1 VIGHKAIIEA
11 VRLQTAGL
19 CTIDKVT
26 FQAPLARPPWFARVA
41 LRFVRSC
48 RLGVRA
54 AGRGVVEFYNSSN
67 LTFAS
72 SIAYYALL
80 SFFPFVLLLLT
91 LLGRLA
97 IGMNNETLVQMVMR
111 ALPSHFDFVINQI
124 EELSKAPTGRGI
136 VGTVVLFWA
145 SMGFFGAI
153 TSAVDHAW
161 GVEKPHGFF
170 KHKLIAA
177 IMLVIAA
184 LLMIAALAIVSFAEV
199 AETQWFATALEHFP
213 ALATLQGFL
222 VRNAATPLFVLIVA
236 LIYYFVP
243 NAKVRLRD
251 VWWGALLAGVLWR
264 AAFAGFSWYVRD
276 FSRFSVHGSITAV
289 VVFLVWV
296 YLSAVILLYGVEVSA
311 AYARLRK
318 HLPQEAPAAPVREA

>member
-1 VIGHKAIIEA
+1 M
-11 VRLQTAGL
+11 
-19 CTIDKVT
+19 
-26 FQAPLARPPWFARVA
+26 
-41 LRFVRSC
+41 
-48 RLGVRA
+48 GVRA
-54 AGRGVVEFYNSSN
+54 AGRGVVEFYNSNN

-91 LLGRLA
+91 VLGRLA
-97 IGMNNETLVQMVMR
+97 IGMNNETLVHMVMR

-124 EELSKAPTGRGI
+124 EELSTSHLERGI

-145 SMGFFGAI
+145 ALGFFGAI
-153 TSAVDHAW
+153 TSAVNHAW
-161 GVEKPHGFF
+161 GVDKPHGFF

-177 IMLVIAA
+177 IMLLIAA
-184 LLMIAALAIVSFAEV
+184 LLMFAALSIVSFAEV
-199 AETQWFATALEHFP
+199 VETQWFASVLERFP
-213 ALATLQGFL
+213 ELVTLQGFL
-222 VRNAATPLFVLIVA
+222 IRNAATPLFVLIVG

-251 VWWGALLAGVLWR
+251 VWWGAILAGGLWR
-264 AAFAGFSWYVRD
+264 AAFAAFSWYVRD

-296 YLSAVILLYGVEVSA
+296 YLSAVILLYGAEVSA
-311 AYARLRK
+311 AHARLRK
-318 HLPQEAPAAPVREA
+318 HLPQESPAAAVREA

>member
-1 VIGHKAIIEA
+1 M
-11 VRLQTAGL
+11 
-19 CTIDKVT
+19 
-26 FQAPLARPPWFARVA
+26 
-41 LRFVRSC
+41 
-48 RLGVRA
+48 RA
-54 AGRGVVEFYNSSN
+54 AGRGFVEFYNSDN
-67 LTFAS
+67 LTFAA

-80 SFFPFVLLLLT
+80 SFFPFLLLLLT
-91 LLGRLA
+91 LVGRLA
-97 IGMNNETLVQMVMR
+97 IGMNNETLVQLVMR

-145 SMGFFGAI
+145 SLSFFGAI
-153 TSAVDHAW
+153 TSAVNHAW

-177 IMLVIAA
+177 IMFVIAA
-184 LLMIAALAIVSFAEV
+184 LLMVAALATVSFAEV
-199 AETQWFATALEHFP
+199 AETQWFASVLGHFP

-251 VWWGALLAGVLWR
+251 VWWGALLAGLLWR
-264 AAFAGFSWYVRD
+264 AAFAAFSWYVRE

-296 YLSAVILLYGVEVSA
+296 YLSAAILLYGVEVSA

-318 HLPQEAPAAPVREA
+318 RLPQEAPAAPVRDA

>member
-1 VIGHKAIIEA
+1 
-11 VRLQTAGL
+11 
-19 CTIDKVT
+19 
-26 FQAPLARPPWFARVA
+26 
-41 LRFVRSC
+41 
-48 RLGVRA
+48 
-54 AGRGVVEFYNSSN
+54 
-67 LTFAS
+67 
-72 SIAYYALL
+72 
-80 SFFPFVLLLLT
+80 
-91 LLGRLA
+91 
-97 IGMNNETLVQMVMR
+97 MNDETLVQLVMR
-111 ALPSHFDFVINQI
+111 ALPSHFDFVIDQI

-136 VGTVVLFWA
+136 VGTIVLFWA
-145 SMGFFGAI
+145 SMGFFGAL

-161 GVEKPHGFF
+161 GVEKPRGFF

-184 LLMIAALAIVSFAEV
+184 LLMFAALAIVSFAEV
-199 AETQWFATALEHFP
+199 AETQWFATALQHFP

-222 VRNAATPLFVLIVA
+222 VRNAATPLFILIVG

-251 VWWGALLAGVLWR
+251 VWWGALLAGLLWR
-264 AAFAGFSWYVRD
+264 GAFAGFSWYVRD

-318 HLPQEAPAAPVREA
+318 HLPQEAPAAAVREA